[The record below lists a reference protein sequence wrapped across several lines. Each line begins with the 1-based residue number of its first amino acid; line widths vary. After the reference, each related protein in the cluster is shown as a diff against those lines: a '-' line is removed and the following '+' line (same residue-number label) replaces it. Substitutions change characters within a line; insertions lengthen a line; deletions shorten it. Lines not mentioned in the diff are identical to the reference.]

1 VFSPCWARNSL
12 LGPIP
17 QQVSPA
23 GNSCG
28 RNSLLGPEFL
38 AGPDSLLGPAC
49 WPAACLPAAAGP
61 LAAAL
66 AAQCGTVWLLDDD
79 AASAARRGERSSAG
93 AWAEGSRRC
102 SMVDGAAAGGAQAS
116 LPVAL
121 VGSLEQYPYAKG
133 EPGAKFLELNKVTLT
148 PTQHIVFGFA
158 WLLTVR
164 HCHCVNR
171 ATACRCVKGVADGE
185 RPPSRALPSAA
196 AITATTTAT
205 TAVHAH
211 ELPPATVQMRRCT
224 STCRSA
230 ATTIRSGRP

>member
-17 QQVSPA
+17 CWARPA
-23 GNSCG
+23 G
-28 RNSLLGPEFL
+28 LL
-38 AGPDSLLGPAC
+38 
-49 WPAACLPAAAGP
+49 PAACPLLPGLLLRRWRRSVAPCGCSTTTL
-61 LAAAL
+61 LAPRDGGSWKA
-66 AAQCGTVWLLDDD
+66 
-79 AASAARRGERSSAG
+79 AG